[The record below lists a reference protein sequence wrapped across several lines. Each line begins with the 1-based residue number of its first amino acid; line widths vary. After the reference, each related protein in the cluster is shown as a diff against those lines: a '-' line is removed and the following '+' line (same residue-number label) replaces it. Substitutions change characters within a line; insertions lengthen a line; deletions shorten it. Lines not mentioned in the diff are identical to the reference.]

1 MKEMKEAI
9 KIGLTFGLTSG
20 VITTLGLMIGL
31 NSGTQLK
38 LAVIAGI
45 LTIAVADAFSDA
57 LGIHISQESVNDS
70 SQKEIWVSTIS
81 TFIFKFIFALSF
93 IIPVI
98 IFNLNTAMIV
108 SIIWGIFLVTVA
120 SYFIA
125 KATKQ
130 KPLHVI
136 FEHIFISI
144 VVIVLAN
151 YLGILINKIFLN

>member
-1 MKEMKEAI
+1 MKNMKESI

-20 VITTLGLMIGL
+20 VITTLGLMVGL

-57 LGIHISQESVNDS
+57 LGIHVSQESTNENS
-70 SQKEIWVSTIS
+70 SKEIWIATFS
-81 TFIFKFIFALSF
+81 TFIFKFLFALTF
-93 IIPVI
+93 IIPVL
-98 IFNLNTAMIV
+98 IFNLNIAVIV
-108 SIIWGIFLVTVA
+108 SIVWGIFLITIA

-125 KATKQ
+125 KETKQ

-136 FEHIFISI
+136 FEHLLISG
-144 VVIVLAN
+144 VVIIIAN
-151 YLGILINKIFLN
+151 YLGVLIHKFFLD

>member
-1 MKEMKEAI
+1 MKKSI

-57 LGIHISQESVNDS
+57 LGIHISQESENS
-70 SQKEIWVSTIS
+70 CSKSEIWVATIS
-81 TFIFKFIFALSF
+81 TFFFKFIFALTF
-93 IIPVI
+93 LIPVVLFSLKTAIVVSVFWGFLLI
-98 IFNLNTAMIV
+98 IF
-108 SIIWGIFLVTVA
+108 A

-125 KATKQ
+125 KETKQ

-136 FEHIFISI
+136 CEHLFISI
-144 VVIVLAN
+144 IVVLIAN
-151 YLGILINKIFLN
+151 YLGVLINRIFLN